1 MLIQRWRGKGSRP
14 DWARPT
20 LMALAVSSVIV
31 SSGVQALEF
40 KLGEVEGRLDSQ
52 LSVGAS
58 WRAEGRDPALVST
71 GNGGTSRGSGS
82 YDDGNQNFDDGD
94 TFSQIFKGVHD
105 LQLSYDNVGAFV
117 RGKYW
122 YDFELENGSRSHGH
136 TNNGYL
142 PGAEL
147 NDDGFNDYAK
157 FSGAEILDAYLYGE
171 FELGE
176 QILDLRLGRQVVNWG
191 ESTFISGGLNSI
203 NPFDVNA
210 FRRPG
215 AEIKEGL
222 LPSNMAFASLTLNDA
237 FSVEGFYQLEWEPT
251 AIDGCGTYFSTNDFA
266 AQGCDGIRITSP
278 SLPGSAGI
286 GDQFYFD
293 GYAGLLPFNPVVGR
307 NADGRREPDD
317 DGQFGLALRYFS
329 EALNSTEFG
338 LYFSR
343 YHSRLPLISGVK
355 TPIHPGSLIAAGA
368 DPASASTI
376 AAFGSSYFIEY
387 PEDIKLYGLSWNTN
401 LGDVAWSGEVSH
413 KQDAPIQING
423 PLLVASML
431 TLGTQP
437 GNPANGAVV
446 PVGTDALGADISGFD
461 TFDIT
466 QVQST
471 FIKFVDRV
479 WGASRMTLI
488 SELGWTHI
496 HSFDESES
504 AIKYGRNGAFGYAP
518 GDQGGFVTQDS
529 WGYVLRGK
537 LEYPNAFA
545 GVSLTPQVS
554 FKHGVD
560 GFGPQPGAAFNEDE
574 KSLSLS
580 LTGDYLNQY
589 RAQLAYTSFFGGDFN
604 PLEDR
609 DFVSL
614 SASVSF

>member
-1 MLIQRWRGKGSRP
+1 MAIQQWGRTFGTRP
-14 DWARPT
+14 SLLA
-20 LMALAVSSVIV
+20 MAISSALA
-31 SSGVQALEF
+31 GTQAQAVEF
-40 KLGEVEGRLDSQ
+40 NLGEIEGRLDSQ
-52 LSVGAS
+52 VSIGAS
-58 WRAEGRDPALVST
+58 WRMEERDPALVST
-71 GNGGTSRGSGS
+71 ANGGTSRGSGS
-82 YDDGNQNFDDGD
+82 YDDGNLNFDEGD
-94 TFSQIFKGVHD
+94 IFTQTFKGVHD
-105 LQLSYDNVGAFV
+105 LELSYENVGAFV

-122 YDFELENGSRSHGH
+122 YDFELEEGGRPHGH
-136 TNNGYL
+136 TNNGYV

-147 NDDGFNDYAK
+147 NDRGFNDYAK
-157 FSGAEILDAYLYGE
+157 FSGAEILDAYLFGE
-171 FELGE
+171 FEVGN

-222 LPSNMAFASLTLNDA
+222 LPSNMAFASLTLTDNV
-237 FSVEGFYQLEWEPT
+237 SVEGFYQIEWEPT

-266 AQGCDGIRITSP
+266 AQGCDGIRIISP
-278 SLPGSAGI
+278 NLPNSNVL
-286 GDQFYFD
+286 GDQFYFNNFS
-293 GYAGLLPFNPVVGR
+293 ALLPFNPVVGR

-317 DGQFGLALRYFS
+317 DGQFGLAFRYFA
-329 EALNSTEFG
+329 EELNSTEFG
-338 LYFSR
+338 LYFAR

-355 TPIHPGSLIAAGA
+355 TPTSPLTLIGAGV
-368 DPASASTI
+368 DPSVASTV
-376 AAFGSSYFIEY
+376 AAFGSTYFIEY
-387 PEDIKLYGLSWNTN
+387 PEDIEIYGLSWNTN
-401 LGDVAWSGEVSH
+401 LGDVAWSGEISH
-413 KQDAPIQING
+413 KKDAPIQING

-446 PVGTDALGADISGFD
+446 PIGVDALGEDIRGYR

-471 FIKFVDRV
+471 FIKFIDRI

-488 SELGWTHI
+488 GELGWTHI
-496 HSFDESES
+496 HSFDESET
-504 AIKYGRNGAFGYAP
+504 ALKYGRNGVFGYTP
-518 GDQGGFVTQDS
+518 GDQDGFVTQDS

-537 LEYPNAFA
+537 LDYPNAIA
-545 GVSLTPQVS
+545 GINLTPQVS

-560 GFGPQPGAAFNEDE
+560 GYGPQPGAAFNEDQ
-574 KSLSLS
+574 KSLSVS

-589 RAQLAYTSFFGGDFN
+589 RVQLAYTSFFGGDFN
-604 PLEDR
+604 EIEDR
-609 DFVSL
+609 DFLSL